1 MQETLTEQ
9 NSHQEAMLNEKSRD
23 VRDLE
28 TQVSKLILEINSLYV
43 KDEENK
49 ELRRALK
56 DLEEDRVQLEVESEE
71 KLKSL

>member
-1 MQETLTEQ
+1 
-9 NSHQEAMLNEKSRD
+9 MLNEKSRD

>member
-1 MQETLTEQ
+1 
-9 NSHQEAMLNEKSRD
+9 MLNEKSRD

-71 KLKSL
+71 KLKSLQDQTSLQQVENE